1 MNSAPAPNEKP
12 IWKNPSVYSGTVLF
26 IVAVYVAWIV
36 FSRWNENR
44 QIERRAREAAA
55 QKQREQD
62 QRAVDQM
69 GGSELAIQ
77 SFYGNP
83 TIRRGQS
90 AQLCYGVANAQK
102 VTLDPPSGPVWPSYS
117 RCLDVSPNKTTTYT
131 LTVTDDTGHSA
142 SQAFT
147 IKVQ

>member
-69 GGSELAIQ
+69 GGSELATQ

-83 TIRRGQS
+83 TIRAAKPPQLSS
-90 AQLCYGVANAQK
+90 AAAN
-102 VTLDPPSGPVWPSYS
+102 T
-117 RCLDVSPNKTTTYT
+117 R
-131 LTVTDDTGHSA
+131 SA
-142 SQAFT
+142 T
-147 IKVQ
+147 

>member
-12 IWKNPSVYSGTVLF
+12 VWKNPSVYSGTVLF
-26 IVAVYVAWIV
+26 VVAVYVAWIV

-44 QIERRAREAAA
+44 QIEQRGREAAA
-55 QKQREQD
+55 QKQHEQD
-62 QRAVDQM
+62 QKAVEQM

-77 SFYGNP
+77 SFYGNS

-90 AQLCYGVANAQK
+90 AQLCYGVANAKK
-102 VTLDPPSGPVWPSYS
+102 VTLDPPSGPVWPSYA

-131 LTVTDDTGHSA
+131 LTATDGAGHSA

-147 IKVQ
+147 VKVQ